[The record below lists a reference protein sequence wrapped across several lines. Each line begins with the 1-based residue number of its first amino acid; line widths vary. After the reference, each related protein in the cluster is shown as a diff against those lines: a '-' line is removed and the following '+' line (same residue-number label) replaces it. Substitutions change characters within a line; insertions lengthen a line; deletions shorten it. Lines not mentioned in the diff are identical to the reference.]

1 MTWIMKHE
9 WGRVLGGAA
18 RTQVAIEA
26 KWKARA
32 EIVEARVIEFEV
44 LSTARVAHM
53 QEEIARAL
61 AREREI

>member
-1 MTWIMKHE
+1 M
-9 WGRVLGGAA
+9 LGGVA
-18 RTQVAIEA
+18 RTQVAIGA

>member
-1 MTWIMKHE
+1 MQRE

-18 RTQVAIEA
+18 RTQMAIGAE
-26 KWKARA
+26 WKARV
-32 EIVEARVIEFEV
+32 EIVEARVTEFKV